1 MGLKARMIAAIISRV
16 GASKLETQ
24 KLEAATSVAIY
35 ELGLFFYNISEEP
48 WTHIN

>member
-16 GASKLETQ
+16 GKLETQ

-35 ELGLFFYNISEEP
+35 ELGLFYYNISEEP